1 MVKWMS
7 DQQARIATVA
17 GAFAL
22 VVVISYLRFCGSVS
36 LPAKPPAPEGPT
48 GTQTQLLAKSSS
60 SPTVYKGFLETD
72 AASAGVRVPSL
83 HEMSKKLAYRV
94 DEARHVLEPGK
105 PPLELAGVKIFLE
118 RASDQ
123 VILVI
128 ANQLDTTIAYNVVT
142 MPSTGQSSCTSVAP
156 LAYNAMVIEK
166 GGSQR
171 RTECA
176 WRDGM
181 SIIVSRV
188 ETIEVSP
195 LSAWYLSQLPPG
207 LVGIEPRI
215 ARGHRGVAPAEKC
228 TPVMSQV
235 TRTGI
240 DRGEIGWRDLIDFY
254 ARHRCQSY
262 QFPSSYRA
270 LTSDGSVT
278 IPVSA
283 GTM

>member
-1 MVKWMS
+1 MVKWML
-7 DQQARIATVA
+7 DQQARIATIA
-17 GAFAL
+17 GALAL
-22 VVVISYLRFCGSVS
+22 VVVMSYIRFCGSVS
-36 LPAKPPAPEGPT
+36 LPAKPPAPAGPT
-48 GTQTQLLAKSSS
+48 GTQSQLLAKSSS
-60 SPTVYKGFLETD
+60 SPVVYKGFLETD
-72 AASAGVRVPSL
+72 AASGGVRVPSL
-83 HEMSKKLAYRV
+83 DEMSKKLAYRV

-128 ANQLDTTIAYNVVT
+128 ANQLDATIAYNVVT
-142 MPSTGQSSCTSVAP
+142 TPSTGEGACSSVAP
-156 LAYNAMVIEK
+156 LAHNAMVIEK

-181 SIIVSRV
+181 SIIVSKV

-195 LSAWYLSQLPPG
+195 LSAWYLSQLPPA

-215 ARGHRGVAPAEKC
+215 ARGHHGVAPTDKC

-262 QFPSSYRA
+262 QFPSTYRA
-270 LTSDGSVT
+270 LRSDGEVA

>member
-1 MVKWMS
+1 ML
-7 DQQARIATVA
+7 DQQFRIATFA
-17 GAFAL
+17 AALAL
-22 VVVISYLRFCGSVS
+22 VVAISYLRFCGSVS
-36 LPAKPPAPEGPT
+36 LPAKPPAPAGPS
-48 GTQTQLLAKSSS
+48 GTQTQLLAQSSA

-72 AASAGVRVPSL
+72 AASAGVRIPSL
-83 HEMSKKLAYRV
+83 NDMAKKFPYRV
-94 DEARHVLEPGK
+94 DDSRHVLEPGK
-105 PPLELAGVKIFLE
+105 PPLELAGVKIWLE

-128 ANQLDTTIAYNVVT
+128 ANQIDGAIAYNVVT
-142 MPSTGQSSCTSVAP
+142 TPSTGEQACTSVSP
-156 LAYNAMVIEK
+156 LAFNAMIIEK

-181 SIIVSRV
+181 SIIVSKV
-188 ETIEVSP
+188 ETIEVLP
-195 LSAWYLSQLPPG
+195 LSAWYLSQLPPA

-215 ARGHRGVAPAEKC
+215 GRGHHGIDSKEKC

-240 DRGEIGWRDLIDFY
+240 DRGEIGWRDLVDFY

-270 LTSDGSVT
+270 LKSDGERP
-278 IPVSA
+278 IPAGA

>member
-1 MVKWMS
+1 MVKWML
-7 DQQARIATVA
+7 DQQARIATIA

-48 GTQTQLLAKSSS
+48 GTQTQLLAKSSA
-60 SPTVYKGFLETD
+60 SPVVYKGFLEAD

-83 HEMSKKLAYRV
+83 NDMAKKLPYRV

-105 PPLELAGVKIFLE
+105 PPLELAGVKIYLE

-123 VILVI
+123 LILVVV
-128 ANQLDTTIAYNVVT
+128 NQLDTTIAYNVT
-142 MPSTGQSSCTSVAP
+142 STPSTGAATCTSVAP
-156 LAYNAMVIEK
+156 LAFNAMVIEK
-166 GGSQR
+166 GSSQR
-171 RTECA
+171 RTECG

-181 SIIVSRV
+181 SIIVSKV
-188 ETIEVSP
+188 ETMEVSP
-195 LSAWYLSQLPPG
+195 LSAWYLSQLPPA
-207 LVGIEPRI
+207 LVGIETRI
-215 ARGHRGVAPAEKC
+215 ARGHHGVEPKEKC

-240 DRGEIGWRDLIDFY
+240 DRGEIGWRDLVDFY

-262 QFPSSYRA
+262 QFPSSYRS
-270 LTSDGSVT
+270 LKSDGEVA
-278 IPVSA
+278 IPA
-283 GTM
+283 GTGTM